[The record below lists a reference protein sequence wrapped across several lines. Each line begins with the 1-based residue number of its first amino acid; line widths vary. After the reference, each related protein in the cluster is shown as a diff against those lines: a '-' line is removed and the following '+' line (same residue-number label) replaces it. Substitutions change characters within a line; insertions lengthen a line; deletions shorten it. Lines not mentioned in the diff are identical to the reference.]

1 MLGQTLNMVEML
13 IRLRHDGLLYDE
25 WDMML
30 PQNGDEGLHAWLVKR
45 DGDYTLG
52 VFLLPMRIR
61 NEDKRSFILSG
72 IIRRVIQNSSV
83 SQVLFLASREHYRVA
98 LQNLSTIERVGRTFY
113 LLPWE
118 SFLEHPRW
126 YLEAIYDDENAQ
138 RKYLVEA
145 DVVDW
150 DDRMRVPSQYAFGA
164 FLRLPDGRYRLVD
177 TYVNGSTDRVRN
189 WRDYIYGYQVPNTG
203 QVAGADVYVFDETMR
218 EGLEAVLRMKSKKQ
232 FDVSM
237 VEVHDW
243 PEGMVKP
250 KPARETSQDTF
261 DEVDDSDIDWDA
273 WLNEPW

>member
-1 MLGQTLNMVEML
+1 MVEML